1 MQIGYQG
8 PHRMANDRSK
18 SVGITEIA
26 AENSTRLL
34 DEMKRY
40 GVDTSR
46 EKLVRALF
54 WGVTAPQAAGM
65 VSAFISDAERSG
77 REPSRG

>member
-1 MQIGYQG
+1 
-8 PHRMANDRSK
+8 MANDRSK
-18 SVGITEIA
+18 SVGITETA
-26 AENSTRLL
+26 GENSTRLL
-34 DEMKRY
+34 DEMRLY

-65 VSAFISDAERSG
+65 VAAFILDAERAG
-77 REPSRG
+77 REPTRG

>member
-1 MQIGYQG
+1 
-8 PHRMANDRSK
+8 MANDRSK

-26 AENSTRLL
+26 GENRARLL
-34 DEMKRY
+34 EEMKLY

-65 VSAFISDAERSG
+65 VSAFILDAERLGS
-77 REPSRG
+77 EPSRG